1 MKKADSPSNII
12 RAAAA
17 KVGAHSVKAIAEMTG
32 IKRTT
37 MQRRMEN
44 ISTFTVGELSA
55 LMAYAGMLQSIS
67 DCLLRVITSGRWS

>member
-1 MKKADSPSNII
+1 MKKIADSPSNII

-32 IKRTT
+32 IKRST

-55 LMAYAGMLQSIS
+55 LMAYYPDLT
-67 DCLLRVITSGRWS
+67 DEVIGKMIREVYR